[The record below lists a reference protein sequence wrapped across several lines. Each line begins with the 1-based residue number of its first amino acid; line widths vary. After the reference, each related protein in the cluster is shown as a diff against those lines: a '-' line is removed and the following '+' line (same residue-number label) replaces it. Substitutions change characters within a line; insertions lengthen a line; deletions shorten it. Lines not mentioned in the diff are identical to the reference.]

1 MSIPRLSICIPTHH
15 GRGEFLREVL
25 TSILGQIASLPP
37 GIVSISIS
45 DNASQDATEAVVREL
60 SNAHPGVFAY
70 HRNEVNL
77 GFTPNLLRAIAGA
90 NGDYCWIFSSD
101 DCISPDGL
109 CQVLEALE
117 RHPGTAGMTVNF
129 ATYDSR
135 MEYPKPI
142 KLNIGFPE
150 HPSQEQTFTSVF
162 ETLRQCSSVL
172 GYVSGQIVHRKLWQ
186 QAVDEVG
193 EQTLRTVGYFP
204 YAYLIAQ
211 MLQKRP
217 LWVWNPEPLVYNRL
231 DNDSVT
237 QDLGK
242 NLIRYVLGNLH
253 GLEIIWA
260 TFLGQRSDLY
270 HFLMKDSYKRYW
282 TWRQIISCKAH
293 TRSGWGDNVRL
304 LIEFTRRFY
313 FIPSFWLMT
322 FPCLLIPHSVF
333 RAAYHVGFPLL
344 RFWRSAR
351 RAAVRGG

>member
-1 MSIPRLSICIPTHH
+1 MSTPRLSICIPTHH
-15 GRGEFLREVL
+15 GRGEFLREAL
-25 TSILGQIASLPP
+25 SSILGQIASLPP

-45 DNASQDATEAVVREL
+45 DNASQDATEAIVREL
-60 SNAHPGVFAY
+60 STAYPGILAY

-109 CQVLEALE
+109 RQVLEALE
-117 RHPGTAGMTVNF
+117 RHSGTAGMTVNF

-135 MEYPKPI
+135 MEHPKPI
-142 KLNIGFPE
+142 KMDIGLPE
-150 HPSQEQTFTSVF
+150 HPFQEQTFTSVS

-172 GYVSGQIVHRKLWQ
+172 GYVSGQIVHRELWQ

-260 TFLGQRSDLY
+260 TFLGQRSELY

-322 FPCLLIPHSVF
+322 FPCLLIPHPVF
-333 RAAYHVGFPLL
+333 RAAAL
-344 RFWRSAR
+344 
-351 RAAVRGG
+351 RGG